1 MTNLLSFYTVPFS
14 GKQTCFLTLLLL
26 STFSFIAICIFGY
39 ILYHEE
45 NYKFKLFEQNTSK
58 HLANNISRKATFN
71 YSECLRD
78 EDFKSFKA
86 IRSSKGIWTISPN
99 GRFGNLMGQYAAL
112 FALARLNRKQAYIL
126 PGMAE
131 SLSQSFKLT
140 LPTLNKEVKDKVP
153 WQNYHLDD
161 WMEEK
166 YKNIFEDHIQF
177 FGFPCSWTFYHHIQE
192 EILREFSF
200 HEFITTEVNSC
211 LRNITAQRQNI
222 TYVGVHVRRGDY
234 VYVMPQVWKGVIA
247 DRNYLER
254 AMFYFR
260 SKYKDVV
267 FIVTSNGIDW
277 CRKNIDASKG
287 DVYFLGDGNESKPQ
301 RDFAIL
307 AHCNHTIMT
316 IGTFGFWVAYLAGG
330 EVIYLTNFTLPSSPF
345 LREFKYEAAFLPEWI
360 GIAANLSSLLNKNP

>member
-1 MTNLLSFYTVPFS
+1 MTNLLSFYIVPFS
-14 GKQTCFLTLLLL
+14 GKQPCFLTLLLL
-26 STFSFIAICIFGY
+26 STFSFIAMCIFGY
-39 ILYHEE
+39 VLYHEE
-45 NYKFKLFEQNTSK
+45 NYKFKLFGQNTSK
-58 HLANNISRKATFN
+58 HLANNISRKTTVNF
-71 YSECLRD
+71 SECLGD
-78 EDFKSFKA
+78 EDFKTFKA
-86 IRSSKGIWTISPN
+86 IRSSKSIWTISPN
-99 GRFGNLMGQYAAL
+99 GRFGNLMGQYATL

-153 WQNYHLDD
+153 WQNYNLAD

-166 YKNIFEDHIQF
+166 YKNISGDHIHF
-177 FGFPCSWTFYHHIQE
+177 FGFPCSWTFYHHIRE

-200 HEFITTEVNSC
+200 HAFITTEVNSC

-234 VYVMPQVWKGVIA
+234 VYVMPEVWKGVIA

-330 EVIYLTNFTLPSSPF
+330 EVIYLTNFTLPGSPF

-360 GIAANLSSLLNKNP
+360 GIAANLSSLLNQSP